1 MWTAHYGRCA
11 GIIAVLVNVGLQQ
24 PLVLVAR
31 LAAATS
37 VAVFMVVF
45 VEWLKNTVNIC
56 YATLVQVTY
65 AQIQKI
71 TTPHLEAVML
81 WGAFAA

>member
-24 PLVLVAR
+24 PLLLVAR

-37 VAVFMVVF
+37 VAVFRVVF
-45 VEWLKNTVNIC
+45 C
-56 YATLVQVTY
+56 
-65 AQIQKI
+65 
-71 TTPHLEAVML
+71 
-81 WGAFAA
+81 